1 LNLNSHRS
9 PCCDSDEQRS
19 AVNNTSNE
27 YNQTD
32 RDLMA
37 SVLSN
42 HNIGAAW
49 QHVKRNKGAAGID
62 NMSIEE
68 FNHFAKLHWLGIKH
82 QLLNGTYQPL
92 PVKRVMI
99 PKPDGGERMLGIPS
113 VIDRVIQQAIAQV
126 ISPYFEPQF
135 SPHSYGYRP
144 HKRAS
149 QAVNHVQSCVKQG
162 CKTAVDIDLSK
173 FFDEVNHD
181 MLMNRVARK
190 IKDKALMRLLGKYLR
205 AGIAERETGLWFES
219 TKGVPQGG
227 PLSPLLSNILLDEL
241 DKKLTYKQLKFARYA
256 DDIIIL
262 VKTKSEGLIIQRD
275 ITAFITQRLKLKVNE
290 SKSRVGPVSGSKF
303 LGFTFRY
310 GHVQIHEQALKKFKP
325 NVRELTNR
333 NWGISMTLQ
342 IHKLTQY
349 LRGWGHYYLIANAY
363 QLTVDLDHWI
373 RRRIRMCYWRQW
385 RKPRTKVRSLIKLGV
400 SERLAIAC
408 GITSKGPCRSSKTK
422 GINIA
427 LGNDYLASQGLVSLR
442 DIWINI
448 HYGR

>member
-1 LNLNSHRS
+1 
-9 PCCDSDEQRS
+9 
-19 AVNNTSNE
+19 
-27 YNQTD
+27 
-32 RDLMA
+32 M
-37 SVLSN
+37 
-42 HNIGAAW
+42 
-49 QHVKRNKGAAGID
+49 
-62 NMSIEE
+62 
-68 FNHFAKLHWLGIKH
+68 
-82 QLLNGTYQPL
+82 
-92 PVKRVMI
+92 
-99 PKPDGGERMLGIPS
+99 
-113 VIDRVIQQAIAQV
+113 
-126 ISPYFEPQF
+126 
-135 SPHSYGYRP
+135 
-144 HKRAS
+144 
-149 QAVNHVQSCVKQG
+149 
-162 CKTAVDIDLSK
+162 
-173 FFDEVNHD
+173 
-181 MLMNRVARK
+181 
-190 IKDKALMRLLGKYLR
+190 
-205 AGIAERETGLWFES
+205 
-219 TKGVPQGG
+219 
-227 PLSPLLSNILLDEL
+227 LSNILLDEL
-241 DKKLTYKQLKFARYA
+241 DKKLTYKHLKFARYA

-262 VKTKSEGLIIQRD
+262 VKTKSEGLIIQRE
-275 ITAFITQRLKLKVNE
+275 ITAFITKRLKLKVNE

-310 GHVQIHEQALKKFKP
+310 GQVQIHEQALKKFKA

-385 RKPRTKVRSLIKLGV
+385 RKPRTKVRSLMKLGV

-427 LGNDYLASQGLVSLR
+427 LGNNYLASQGLVSLR